1 MFTRK
6 GTDDN
11 FDKILNTEDIQLKT
25 ILIKKQIDFFKS
37 QKPNFEYDYKNYL
50 ILIESFHKS
59 KNYEYNIIWLQTI
72 NEIIRLNPDLKK
84 KYFKI
89 TMKIVFSH
97 LNEDETDYNDYYKKE
112 KDKIN
117 KIRIN
122 SIDLFTNRCEDI
134 FSVDNYFHTFNH
146 LKELLLL
153 LIIDIFPNHY
163 SKENN
168 KVLLLI
174 SNIFLNINKN
184 KRSKNFLKNNFF
196 SILFNL
202 FIEMLC
208 YLCLYK
214 SFKVIGVKKSSC
226 SSMKEFDNNSE
237 NEDDKKMGLNKIE
250 ETKNKHLDFINKS
263 KKMFDL
269 YLSLGEKNNFD
280 IIINYQILLKIFIIQ
295 CIESQYNKSNCIEWF
310 KEFYNNFKLNKI
322 LKIISDILDD
332 EIFDVFK
339 VNENLSDEKNGKKE
353 KKLINPKLK
362 FVNIFFYLEEI
373 NAKEI
378 NLNNSI
384 YNFINRFNKLRKKL
398 IENKEYIYNGL
409 IILINLLFTEI
420 SSKKESKINFQEEL
434 VIITLLKCVM
444 KYMTKINVLEM
455 QEVNKNY
462 IDNLLNLIIEI
473 YGPSLNEKIW
483 KELMVG
489 IKYFYSELNKKD
501 EKYAIT
507 KLSALLKKMISL
519 KINGIYQFDE
529 KLFYDLLNKVCESKS
544 NNYIIDDYILFSV
557 YFKNKFKSDKSF
569 QNNISFI
576 SKYFINLIKEN
587 YNLLEIETSFNEFE
601 VIVKRKNEFN
611 LISGKV
617 LALFINYILIY
628 FNVYSK
634 YRNKNIELFLY
645 DNFKYLNFYFSL
657 QKNLQ
662 SKYINLVINIL
673 NNTTDL
679 DYFQGIISYIISLHS
694 SEIQILKNKELLE
707 KYLHLFEK
715 IIIKLINKL
724 SISSQVCKLN
734 YLFESIY
741 NRLNATIN
749 DDINY
754 NFLKNILEV
763 YTHLNITKYGEIL
776 IKNKIATKNKTND
789 IISKYYFSI
798 GKKEYTCILL
808 NDIKNLPKK
817 AYEEWCFINIK
828 QFFSILIEILKKKNI
843 KIEFKEKILN
853 FIELK
858 INDIFFFSK
867 INIEKFID
875 YVIQLDKNN
884 LKEFIIYSERKE
896 PLLSINNILKNISH
910 FLLYNKSLFY
920 VKNNEE
926 TYEKIINYAFD
937 KINYFQ
943 RIIRLIIN
951 KYNIKI
957 IKNKNSKHF
966 LFMKNLLGID
976 KENMPNILNLKID
989 QTDFKFS
996 TKEREKDI
1004 NFQIFKDEDI
1014 KLDEFVYP
1022 KNNLKEILNYLKS
1035 YFYILEI
1042 SLNSLEYIHSKNKNM
1057 NMNNNINFIKQLER
1071 NLNIYFD
1078 NNVINDS
1085 SEKIEY
1091 FNKNNETIPEKIK
1104 NKYENICERLF
1115 GIFNKFPS
1123 IIKYQNNFLYDIYK
1137 LFLYCKDFILL
1148 CGENYII
1155 KSILILFNISFQ
1167 EFYQKFF
1174 ENINN
1179 DFKFKCNNGK
1189 DFLFQKIESIKINEN
1204 LSTPKNDS
1212 NNNIINMNR
1221 KESVQNLQSN
1231 SFLENN
1237 IKSKRYEKS
1246 NSESFISNSNKLYY
1260 NGFVSKSVINLKP
1273 ENDYKDEEHS
1283 EKKSSEN
1290 NFLFGLNSDKNINE
1304 NQELI
1309 ESKNE
1314 KIRNKIFLIRRILI
1328 EFIISS
1334 KYSLKIFH
1342 IINNIVKENDKNKEE
1357 GIILFLLYCKWKII
1371 SQQNINRNE
1380 GINIFKNKNKTK
1392 NYFNQ
1397 DVYNISI
1404 ENVNQKKTVAI
1415 KSPISS
1421 FNYIINNNYK
1431 NIQGKD
1437 AFKILKKSLIQEKD
1451 SEKMEEILSQKL
1463 KGKMDSTVKNYNK
1476 HSLNNIQYKSTNTLN
1491 EIKEL
1496 EDEYNNLSNSD
1507 DKNNKSLKEDE
1518 NDFLNDDLNNPN
1530 LEELISVM
1538 HGKTKNNLFK
1548 TYENEFP
1555 LFSNKFNSIDKNL
1568 VYNEMTIYISYIIN
1582 SLNKSSLFNI
1592 YDSLFMK
1599 FLKKLTKKEN
1609 VNNIPYNQ
1617 IKLNEQKEFIF
1628 SDNFNIT
1635 KYILNSVG
1643 KTSDIINSHIY
1654 LIYNDSLQNNLKK
1667 PESFIRNNLDL
1678 FNEYIYLYI
1687 FIIPVS
1693 DEFWKIEF
1701 RLNQKKD
1708 DEFSKKLQN
1717 MIEKNFL
1724 KCYYF
1729 SIKNNFGYIIYH
1741 LKILFSLLQDLI
1753 CNVKNCITD
1762 KKLKNKLNGIKHE
1775 EMIERMHLFKS
1786 INL

>member
-1 MFTRK
+1 M
-6 GTDDN
+6 
-11 FDKILNTEDIQLKT
+11 
-25 ILIKKQIDFFKS
+25 
-37 QKPNFEYDYKNYL
+37 
-50 ILIESFHKS
+50 
-59 KNYEYNIIWLQTI
+59 
-72 NEIIRLNPDLKK
+72 
-84 KYFKI
+84 
-89 TMKIVFSH
+89 
-97 LNEDETDYNDYYKKE
+97 
-112 KDKIN
+112 
-117 KIRIN
+117 
-122 SIDLFTNRCEDI
+122 
-134 FSVDNYFHTFNH
+134 
-146 LKELLLL
+146 
-153 LIIDIFPNHY
+153 
-163 SKENN
+163 
-168 KVLLLI
+168 
-174 SNIFLNINKN
+174 
-184 KRSKNFLKNNFF
+184 
-196 SILFNL
+196 
-202 FIEMLC
+202 
-208 YLCLYK
+208 
-214 SFKVIGVKKSSC
+214 
-226 SSMKEFDNNSE
+226 
-237 NEDDKKMGLNKIE
+237 
-250 ETKNKHLDFINKS
+250 
-263 KKMFDL
+263 
-269 YLSLGEKNNFD
+269 
-280 IIINYQILLKIFIIQ
+280 
-295 CIESQYNKSNCIEWF
+295 
-310 KEFYNNFKLNKI
+310 
-322 LKIISDILDD
+322 
-332 EIFDVFK
+332 
-339 VNENLSDEKNGKKE
+339 
-353 KKLINPKLK
+353 
-362 FVNIFFYLEEI
+362 
-373 NAKEI
+373 
-378 NLNNSI
+378 
-384 YNFINRFNKLRKKL
+384 
-398 IENKEYIYNGL
+398 
-409 IILINLLFTEI
+409 
-420 SSKKESKINFQEEL
+420 
-434 VIITLLKCVM
+434 
-444 KYMTKINVLEM
+444 
-455 QEVNKNY
+455 
-462 IDNLLNLIIEI
+462 
-473 YGPSLNEKIW
+473 
-483 KELMVG
+483 
-489 IKYFYSELNKKD
+489 
-501 EKYAIT
+501 
-507 KLSALLKKMISL
+507 
-519 KINGIYQFDE
+519 
-529 KLFYDLLNKVCESKS
+529 
-544 NNYIIDDYILFSV
+544 
-557 YFKNKFKSDKSF
+557 
-569 QNNISFI
+569 
-576 SKYFINLIKEN
+576 
-587 YNLLEIETSFNEFE
+587 
-601 VIVKRKNEFN
+601 
-611 LISGKV
+611 
-617 LALFINYILIY
+617 
-628 FNVYSK
+628 
-634 YRNKNIELFLY
+634 
-645 DNFKYLNFYFSL
+645 
-657 QKNLQ
+657 
-662 SKYINLVINIL
+662 
-673 NNTTDL
+673 
-679 DYFQGIISYIISLHS
+679 
-694 SEIQILKNKELLE
+694 
-707 KYLHLFEK
+707 
-715 IIIKLINKL
+715 
-724 SISSQVCKLN
+724 
-734 YLFESIY
+734 
-741 NRLNATIN
+741 
-749 DDINY
+749 
-754 NFLKNILEV
+754 
-763 YTHLNITKYGEIL
+763 
-776 IKNKIATKNKTND
+776 
-789 IISKYYFSI
+789 
-798 GKKEYTCILL
+798 
-808 NDIKNLPKK
+808 
-817 AYEEWCFINIK
+817 
-828 QFFSILIEILKKKNI
+828 
-843 KIEFKEKILN
+843 
-853 FIELK
+853 
-858 INDIFFFSK
+858 
-867 INIEKFID
+867 
-875 YVIQLDKNN
+875 
-884 LKEFIIYSERKE
+884 
-896 PLLSINNILKNISH
+896 
-910 FLLYNKSLFY
+910 
-920 VKNNEE
+920 
-926 TYEKIINYAFD
+926 
-937 KINYFQ
+937 
-943 RIIRLIIN
+943 
-951 KYNIKI
+951 
-957 IKNKNSKHF
+957 
-966 LFMKNLLGID
+966 
-976 KENMPNILNLKID
+976 
-989 QTDFKFS
+989 
-996 TKEREKDI
+996 
-1004 NFQIFKDEDI
+1004 
-1014 KLDEFVYP
+1014 
-1022 KNNLKEILNYLKS
+1022 
-1035 YFYILEI
+1035 
-1042 SLNSLEYIHSKNKNM
+1042 
-1057 NMNNNINFIKQLER
+1057 
-1071 NLNIYFD
+1071 
-1078 NNVINDS
+1078 
-1085 SEKIEY
+1085 
-1091 FNKNNETIPEKIK
+1091 
-1104 NKYENICERLF
+1104 
-1115 GIFNKFPS
+1115 
-1123 IIKYQNNFLYDIYK
+1123 
-1137 LFLYCKDFILL
+1137 
-1148 CGENYII
+1148 
-1155 KSILILFNISFQ
+1155 ILFNISFQ

-1204 LSTPKNDS
+1204 LSSPKNDS

-1221 KESVQNLQSN
+1221 KVSVQNLQSN

-1290 NFLFGLNSDKNINE
+1290 NFLFGLNSDNNINE

-1775 EMIERMHLFKS
+1775 EMIERVHLFKS